1 MSYQDKHGYAMISY
15 IGASL
20 PQIIYNICAYVVS
33 VCIVKMIAVRKKTK
47 NTSKRF

>member
-15 IGASL
+15 IGASF

-47 NTSKRF
+47 NTSRRF